1 MPGGL
6 RQLLGSRRV
15 FLAMDVDAASKPVRR
30 NGVFQPTLDPCCE
43 CAVSRPVPPYLK
55 LRTAEDAEPARPDLA
70 DIACLGELCQAFA
83 DATGWPL
90 RYVPEPEPSEPID
103 LLWSAPVNP
112 GVGVPPGHL
121 RIDLSGPIGESSR
134 VDWDAAQRMAGAAAE
149 LVNELVKARFALW
162 QREAELAASVP
173 VGQHR
178 DEEGQLAARL
188 EATLRAG
195 AKAIG
200 CQAAALYMLD
210 DATSQ
215 LKLRSAWGLPI
226 GSFTQSPRPLA
237 EQMADLEALLGH
249 AVALESR
256 RDMTGPWRSPELASA
271 ALCVPVSSPTVPLG
285 TLWFFSA
292 RERKFTDD
300 QTNIAEVVAGKI
312 ASDLERTV
320 LLQEHVAQRRTGEPA
335 RPIDRDE
342 TGRASTNIQL
352 PKAPPLEGWS
362 MSGWAEQAGQS
373 GGAFYDWRMLSDTSL
388 LAMLGDACEGG
399 YEAALASTALR
410 AALRMADLSQAELAD
425 LLERVNQALWEV
437 SAGGWWGGLWL
448 GKIDLA
454 KGRCDFATAGR
465 PAVWWLRID
474 GWASLAKPSEPLGL
488 EPNIKRKPRRVLL
501 APGESIVVC
510 NRGLID
516 ATGENGR
523 PLDQAAIAEALIQ
536 QQMRSPA
543 PAARSRR
550 KASGQSAASAGN
562 LSAEKMLEILRQEFE
577 SRITHRPDQDR
588 AALYIHRM
596 LEG

>member
-1 MPGGL
+1 
-6 RQLLGSRRV
+6 
-15 FLAMDVDAASKPVRR
+15 
-30 NGVFQPTLDPCCE
+30 
-43 CAVSRPVPPYLK
+43 
-55 LRTAEDAEPARPDLA
+55 LA

-121 RIDLSGPIGESSR
+121 RIDLSGPIGETSR

-149 LVNELVKARFALW
+149 LVNELVKARYALW

-173 VGQHR
+173 VSQHR

-188 EATLRAG
+188 ESTLRAG

-210 DATSQ
+210 DGTSQ

-226 GSFTQSPRPLA
+226 GSFTEAARPLA

-256 RDMTGPWRSPELASA
+256 KDMVGPWRPPELASA

-285 TLWFFSA
+285 TLWFFAS

-300 QTNIAEVVAGKI
+300 QTNIAEVVASKI

-320 LLQEHVAQRRTGEPA
+320 LLQEHAIQRRSGEPA
-335 RPIDRDE
+335 QPNERDQIR
-342 TGRASTNIQL
+342 TSANIQL
-352 PKAPPLEGWS
+352 PVAPPLEGWS
-362 MSGWAEQAGQS
+362 MSGWAAQAGQV

-399 YEAALASTALR
+399 FEAAMASTALR
-410 AALRMADLSQAELAD
+410 AALRMADLTDDERAD
-425 LLERVNQALWEV
+425 
-437 SAGGWWGGLWL
+437 
-448 GKIDLA
+448 
-454 KGRCDFATAGR
+454 
-465 PAVWWLRID
+465 
-474 GWASLAKPSEPLGL
+474 
-488 EPNIKRKPRRVLL
+488 
-501 APGESIVVC
+501 
-510 NRGLID
+510 
-516 ATGENGR
+516 
-523 PLDQAAIAEALIQ
+523 
-536 QQMRSPA
+536 
-543 PAARSRR
+543 
-550 KASGQSAASAGN
+550 
-562 LSAEKMLEILRQEFE
+562 
-577 SRITHRPDQDR
+577 
-588 AALYIHRM
+588 
-596 LEG
+596 